1 MRFFK
6 KIFFGVF
13 QRLRK
18 ETLKNEEI
26 LRNEVL
32 DRQKKIAILES
43 SLEESERNHTVF
55 IESLTRDNQTL
66 QETLKNSKFH

>member
-1 MRFFK
+1 MRFFL

-32 DRQKKIAILES
+32 DRQKKIAFFES
-43 SLEESERNHTVF
+43 SLEESERNHSVF
-55 IESLTRDNQTL
+55 IENLTRDNQTL
-66 QETLKNSKFH
+66 QETLKNSKFR